1 MQEMG
6 AAKRVGQ
13 GDLPENLT
21 NEINALIPGPG
32 KARCVVVLYSN
43 PADTR
48 LFTRVLRPTGVDG
61 VNDMGPNYPISV
73 SNEDEVESANFLRG
87 TGSECISYKIGGQRK
102 VFCW

>member
-1 MQEMG
+1 MPEKG
-6 AAKRVGQ
+6 AVEKVSQ
-13 GDLPENLT
+13 GDLPEALT
-21 NEINALIPGPG
+21 NQINALIPGPG

-48 LFTRVLRPTGVDG
+48 LFTRVFRPTGPDG
-61 VNDMGPNYPISV
+61 VNDMGPNHPISV
-73 SNEDEVESANFLRG
+73 NNQDEVESANFLRG